1 MKPSLPYQGIARRA
15 LEIAGTIFDDDMVI
29 ATSDN
34 CIEEKEFGFRL
45 IKGQNLS
52 FIAASTY
59 VHKYHVV
66 NRVQPPCPACAHGIP
81 VTKRR

>member
-15 LEIAGTIFDDDMVI
+15 LEIAGGIFDDDMVI
-29 ATSDN
+29 ATSN
-34 CIEEKEFGFRL
+34 NEVEEKETGFRL
-45 IKGQNLS
+45 IKGANLT

-59 VHKYHVV
+59 VHKYHVS
-66 NRVQPPCPACAHGIP
+66 NRVAPPCPACAHGVS